1 MSQRNE
7 AIQIV
12 QGIMLAFGIDFAA
25 LTIGTTALWILDFV
39 SPGLP
44 SRTFTSTIIQNFI
57 AGLLYIFRV
66 FGLAQTL
73 YVVPLIVLL
82 RRRQKWELMKG
93 VIVGAVIIAFLSR
106 GCWLTIY
113 FAFK

>member
-1 MSQRNE
+1 
-7 AIQIV
+7 
-12 QGIMLAFGIDFAA
+12 
-25 LTIGTTALWILDFV
+25 
-39 SPGLP
+39 
-44 SRTFTSTIIQNFI
+44 
-57 AGLLYIFRV
+57 
-66 FGLAQTL
+66 
-73 YVVPLIVLL
+73 VVPLIVLL